1 MDDAAIIVRA
11 ACTTLGGCSRAPKW
25 IGVTTGLILLPNGR
39 YVTARASIDE
49 AVVLLPSAR
58 AIRPFATMC
67 GPTPRRRAATRQR
80 SVAVATFIPTT
91 CVPIPTR
98 KPIGSGASNRCRIA
112 FVVNIA
118 RRPRGNDG
126 AGDDGAAD
134 DASGNYLTATKR
146 RRPWQLRP
154 PSLRSLQRRVRLTLV
169 LFINVSLGVAPS
181 VQTGIVDRAM
191 PES

>member
-1 MDDAAIIVRA
+1 VDRRDD
-11 ACTTLGGCSRAPKW
+11 
-25 IGVTTGLILLPNGR
+25 GLILLPNGR

-58 AIRPFATMC
+58 AIRPFATIC

-91 CVPIPTR
+91 RVPIPTR

-126 AGDDGAAD
+126 AGDDGA
-134 DASGNYLTATKR
+134 SGNYLAATKR

-169 LFINVSLGVAPS
+169 LFINVSLGVGAERA
-181 VQTGIVDRAM
+181 DRDC
-191 PES
+191 